1 MKLKNKIILP
11 LTSLTTTSILFVAL
25 STVSQ
30 ASADEREINQPTND
44 QGLNSFQKVN
54 IKTQNQNSKPE
65 KLSNPSN
72 SEQQSPDSDS
82 KNVNLSSN
90 SNTQNPSNN
99 SKNEDNPSKSE
110 QQSPN
115 TDSKNVKQSSNLNI
129 QDSMDEDN
137 SSNLEQRATNK
148 DAEMTNEL
156 SNTDVSQNNN
166 ASKNEN
172 QSSNLKEQDSNVE
185 SQKLNN
191 ASEEEQSNSNEAN
204 DKQIDVSE
212 DAQQDAKED
221 SDKQTDASKDAQS
234 DSNEAGDKQNEASKD
249 AQSDSNEADDKQ
261 NDASKDAQSDS
272 NEADDK
278 QSDASEDAQS
288 DSNEADDKQ
297 SDASKDAQSDSNEAD
312 DKQNEASKDAQ
323 SDSNE
328 ADDKQNEAS
337 KDAQSDS
344 NEADDKQND
353 ASKDE
358 QQDAKNT
365 SENKNEVA
373 KEDNYTPT
381 IPKGNQGVVK
391 KNKYPIILAHGFSGY
406 PDESKPA
413 VLPSY
418 WGGNKVDLD
427 KELNKQGYDVREGGM
442 SPFGS
447 NYDRALELYYYI
459 KGGTVDYGAYHSK
472 KYGHA
477 RYGKTYKGIYPEWAP
492 GKKVHLVGHS
502 FGGQTIQVLEDMLRN
517 GVPEEIE
524 YQKKHGGDIP
534 EIFAGGNNNMV
545 SSVTTIATPHN
556 GTFISDKLGNKPIAR
571 KLFYNI
577 LKYTSNKYTK
587 ADYGHEPWGIK
598 QRDDESYI
606 QYLKRVK
613 DNKVWKTEDTSFT
626 DGSIEGSKKIN
637 DRLTLSKDVAYTSI
651 TAEDTHK
658 TFNNRQRGNFKMFA
672 PFKLLANLV
681 GRQNPESWREGDGPV
696 PLKSGLYPFNKPHKD
711 TTFDSKPE
719 LGLWGVMPTLKNWDH
734 MDLVGWDL
742 TDTRIKPKMVL
753 GLYEQLA
760 NYLAEVEKVQES
772 SK

>member
-129 QDSMDEDN
+129 QDSKDEDN
-137 SSNLEQRATNK
+137 ASNLEQRDTNN
-148 DAEMTNEL
+148 DAKVTNQLANSDEPE
-156 SNTDVSQNNN
+156 DN
-166 ASKNEN
+166 AKSENKN
-172 QSSNLKEQDSNVE
+172 QSSDFVEQDSNVE
-185 SQKLNN
+185 SQKQNN
-191 ASEEEQSNSNEAN
+191 VSEDEQSNSN
-204 DKQIDVSE
+204 
-212 DAQQDAKED
+212 
-221 SDKQTDASKDAQS
+221 DASQKQDSAAEDEQS
-234 DSNEAGDKQNEASKD
+234 DSNDTSQRQNSD
-249 AQSDSNEADDKQ
+249 AE
-261 NDASKDAQSDS
+261 
-272 NEADDK
+272 DK
-278 QSDASEDAQS
+278 QSI
-288 DSNEADDKQ
+288 SN
-297 SDASKDAQSDSNEAD
+297 
-312 DKQNEASKDAQ
+312 
-323 SDSNE
+323 
-328 ADDKQNEAS
+328 
-337 KDAQSDS
+337 
-344 NEADDKQND
+344 
-353 ASKDE
+353 
-358 QQDAKNT
+358 NT

>member
-30 ASADEREINQPTND
+30 ASADEREVNQSTNE
-44 QGLNSFQKVN
+44 QGLDSFQKVN
-54 IKTQNQNSKPE
+54 IKTQNQNNKPE
-65 KLSNPSN
+65 NLSNPSN

-90 SNTQNPSNN
+90 SNTQNPSND
-99 SKNEDNPSKSE
+99 SKNEDNPSNSE

-129 QDSMDEDN
+129 QDSADEDN
-137 SSNLEQRATNK
+137 ASNLEQRATNK

-212 DAQQDAKED
+212 DAQQDANNTSE
-221 SDKQTDASKDAQS
+221 KQT
-234 DSNEAGDKQNEASKD
+234 
-249 AQSDSNEADDKQ
+249 
-261 NDASKDAQSDS
+261 
-272 NEADDK
+272 
-278 QSDASEDAQS
+278 
-288 DSNEADDKQ
+288 
-297 SDASKDAQSDSNEAD
+297 
-312 DKQNEASKDAQ
+312 
-323 SDSNE
+323 
-328 ADDKQNEAS
+328 
-337 KDAQSDS
+337 
-344 NEADDKQND
+344 D

-358 QQDAKNT
+358 QQDANNT

-413 VLPSY
+413 VLPPY

-534 EIFAGGNNNMV
+534 EIFAGGNDNMV

-571 KLFYNI
+571 KLFYKI

-587 ADYGHEPWGIK
+587 ADYGLEPWGIK
-598 QRDDESYI
+598 QRDDESFI

>member
-30 ASADEREINQPTND
+30 ASADEREVNQPTND
-44 QGLNSFQKVN
+44 QGLDSFQKVN

-65 KLSNPSN
+65 NLSNPSN

-90 SNTQNPSNN
+90 SNTQNPSND
-99 SKNEDNPSKSE
+99 SKNEDNPSNSE

-129 QDSMDEDN
+129 QDSADEDN
-137 SSNLEQRATNK
+137 ASNLEQRATNK

-212 DAQQDAKED
+212 DAQQDANNTSE
-221 SDKQTDASKDAQS
+221 KQTDASKDAQS
-234 DSNEAGDKQNEASKD
+234 DSNEADDKQNDASKDAQSDSNEADDKQNDASKD

-278 QSDASEDAQS
+278 QSDAS
-288 DSNEADDKQ
+288 
-297 SDASKDAQSDSNEAD
+297 
-312 DKQNEASKDAQ
+312 
-323 SDSNE
+323 
-328 ADDKQNEAS
+328 

-358 QQDAKNT
+358 QQDANNT

-413 VLPSY
+413 VLPPY

-534 EIFAGGNNNMV
+534 EIFAGGNDNMV

-571 KLFYNI
+571 KLFYKI

-587 ADYGHEPWGIK
+587 ADYGLEPWGIK
-598 QRDDESYI
+598 QRDDESFI

>member
-30 ASADEREINQPTND
+30 ASADEREVNQSTNE

-65 KLSNPSN
+65 NLSNPSN

-90 SNTQNPSNN
+90 SNTQNPSND
-99 SKNEDNPSKSE
+99 SKNKDNPSNSE

-129 QDSMDEDN
+129 QDSKDEDN
-137 SSNLEQRATNK
+137 ASNLEQRDTNN
-148 DAEMTNEL
+148 DAKVTNQLANSDEPE
-156 SNTDVSQNNN
+156 DN
-166 ASKNEN
+166 AKSENKN
-172 QSSNLKEQDSNVE
+172 QSSDFVEQDSNVE
-185 SQKLNN
+185 SQKQNN
-191 ASEEEQSNSNEAN
+191 VSEDEQSNSNDASQ
-204 DKQIDVSE
+204 KQ
-212 DAQQDAKED
+212 D
-221 SDKQTDASKDAQS
+221 SDAEDEQS
-234 DSNEAGDKQNEASKD
+234 DSNDTSQRQNSD
-249 AQSDSNEADDKQ
+249 AE
-261 NDASKDAQSDS
+261 
-272 NEADDK
+272 DK
-278 QSDASEDAQS
+278 QSI
-288 DSNEADDKQ
+288 SN
-297 SDASKDAQSDSNEAD
+297 
-312 DKQNEASKDAQ
+312 
-323 SDSNE
+323 
-328 ADDKQNEAS
+328 
-337 KDAQSDS
+337 
-344 NEADDKQND
+344 
-353 ASKDE
+353 
-358 QQDAKNT
+358 NT

>member
-30 ASADEREINQPTND
+30 ASADEREVNQSTNE

-65 KLSNPSN
+65 NLSNPSN

-90 SNTQNPSNN
+90 SNTQNPSND
-99 SKNEDNPSKSE
+99 SKNKDNPSNSE

-129 QDSMDEDN
+129 QDSKDEDN
-137 SSNLEQRATNK
+137 ASNLEQRDTNN
-148 DAEMTNEL
+148 DAKVTNQLANSDEPE
-156 SNTDVSQNNN
+156 DN
-166 ASKNEN
+166 AKSENKN
-172 QSSNLKEQDSNVE
+172 QSSDFVEQDSNVE
-185 SQKLNN
+185 SQKQNN
-191 ASEEEQSNSNEAN
+191 VSEDEQSNSN
-204 DKQIDVSE
+204 
-212 DAQQDAKED
+212 
-221 SDKQTDASKDAQS
+221 DASQKQDSAAEDEQS
-234 DSNEAGDKQNEASKD
+234 DSNDTSQRQNSD
-249 AQSDSNEADDKQ
+249 AE
-261 NDASKDAQSDS
+261 
-272 NEADDK
+272 DK
-278 QSDASEDAQS
+278 QSI
-288 DSNEADDKQ
+288 SN
-297 SDASKDAQSDSNEAD
+297 
-312 DKQNEASKDAQ
+312 
-323 SDSNE
+323 
-328 ADDKQNEAS
+328 
-337 KDAQSDS
+337 
-344 NEADDKQND
+344 
-353 ASKDE
+353 
-358 QQDAKNT
+358 NT

-413 VLPSY
+413 VLPPY

-459 KGGTVDYGAYHSK
+459 KGGTVDYRAYHSK

-534 EIFAGGNNNMV
+534 EIFAGGNDNMV

-571 KLFYNI
+571 KLFYKI

-587 ADYGHEPWGIK
+587 ADYGLEPWGIK
-598 QRDDESYI
+598 QRDDESFI

>member
-30 ASADEREINQPTND
+30 ASADEREVNQSTNE

-65 KLSNPSN
+65 NLSNPSN

-90 SNTQNPSNN
+90 SNTQNPSND
-99 SKNEDNPSKSE
+99 SKNKDNPSNSE
-110 QQSPN
+110 QQPPN

-129 QDSMDEDN
+129 QDSKDEDN
-137 SSNLEQRATNK
+137 ASNLEQRDTNN
-148 DAEMTNEL
+148 DAKVTNQLANSDEPE
-156 SNTDVSQNNN
+156 DN
-166 ASKNEN
+166 AKSENKN
-172 QSSNLKEQDSNVE
+172 QSSDFVEQDSNVE
-185 SQKLNN
+185 SQKQNN
-191 ASEEEQSNSNEAN
+191 VSEDEQSNSN
-204 DKQIDVSE
+204 
-212 DAQQDAKED
+212 
-221 SDKQTDASKDAQS
+221 DASQKQDSAAEDEQS
-234 DSNEAGDKQNEASKD
+234 DSNDTSQRQNSD
-249 AQSDSNEADDKQ
+249 AE
-261 NDASKDAQSDS
+261 
-272 NEADDK
+272 DK
-278 QSDASEDAQS
+278 QSI
-288 DSNEADDKQ
+288 SN
-297 SDASKDAQSDSNEAD
+297 
-312 DKQNEASKDAQ
+312 
-323 SDSNE
+323 
-328 ADDKQNEAS
+328 
-337 KDAQSDS
+337 
-344 NEADDKQND
+344 
-353 ASKDE
+353 
-358 QQDAKNT
+358 NT

>member
-129 QDSMDEDN
+129 QDSKDEDN
-137 SSNLEQRATNK
+137 ASNLEQRDTNN
-148 DAEMTNEL
+148 DAKVTNQLANSDEPE
-156 SNTDVSQNNN
+156 DN
-166 ASKNEN
+166 AKSENKN
-172 QSSNLKEQDSNVE
+172 QSSDFVEQDSNVE
-185 SQKLNN
+185 SQKQNN
-191 ASEEEQSNSNEAN
+191 VSEDEQSNSN
-204 DKQIDVSE
+204 
-212 DAQQDAKED
+212 
-221 SDKQTDASKDAQS
+221 DASQKQDSAAEDEQS
-234 DSNEAGDKQNEASKD
+234 DSNDTSQRQNSD
-249 AQSDSNEADDKQ
+249 AE
-261 NDASKDAQSDS
+261 
-272 NEADDK
+272 DK
-278 QSDASEDAQS
+278 QSI
-288 DSNEADDKQ
+288 SN
-297 SDASKDAQSDSNEAD
+297 
-312 DKQNEASKDAQ
+312 
-323 SDSNE
+323 
-328 ADDKQNEAS
+328 
-337 KDAQSDS
+337 
-344 NEADDKQND
+344 
-353 ASKDE
+353 
-358 QQDAKNT
+358 NT

-406 PDESKPA
+406 PDESKPE

>member
-65 KLSNPSN
+65 NLSNPSN

-129 QDSMDEDN
+129 QDSKDEDN
-137 SSNLEQRATNK
+137 ASNLEQRDTNN
-148 DAEMTNEL
+148 DAKVTNQLANSDEPE
-156 SNTDVSQNNN
+156 DN
-166 ASKNEN
+166 AKSENKN
-172 QSSNLKEQDSNVE
+172 QSSDFVEQDSNVE
-185 SQKLNN
+185 SQKQNN
-191 ASEEEQSNSNEAN
+191 VSEDEQSNSN
-204 DKQIDVSE
+204 
-212 DAQQDAKED
+212 
-221 SDKQTDASKDAQS
+221 DASQKQDSAAEDEQS
-234 DSNEAGDKQNEASKD
+234 DSNDTSQRQNSD
-249 AQSDSNEADDKQ
+249 AE
-261 NDASKDAQSDS
+261 
-272 NEADDK
+272 DK
-278 QSDASEDAQS
+278 QSI
-288 DSNEADDKQ
+288 SN
-297 SDASKDAQSDSNEAD
+297 
-312 DKQNEASKDAQ
+312 
-323 SDSNE
+323 
-328 ADDKQNEAS
+328 
-337 KDAQSDS
+337 
-344 NEADDKQND
+344 
-353 ASKDE
+353 
-358 QQDAKNT
+358 NT

>member
-30 ASADEREINQPTND
+30 ASADEREVNQSTNE
-44 QGLNSFQKVN
+44 QGLDSFQKVN
-54 IKTQNQNSKPE
+54 IKTQNQNNKPE
-65 KLSNPSN
+65 NLSNPSN
-72 SEQQSPDSDS
+72 
-82 KNVNLSSN
+82 
-90 SNTQNPSNN
+90 
-99 SKNEDNPSKSE
+99 SE

-129 QDSMDEDN
+129 QDSADEDN
-137 SSNLEQRATNK
+137 ASNLEQRATNK

-212 DAQQDAKED
+212 DAQQDANNTSE
-221 SDKQTDASKDAQS
+221 KQTDASKDAQS
-234 DSNEAGDKQNEASKD
+234 DSNEADDKQNDASKD

-278 QSDASEDAQS
+278 QSDAS
-288 DSNEADDKQ
+288 
-297 SDASKDAQSDSNEAD
+297 
-312 DKQNEASKDAQ
+312 
-323 SDSNE
+323 
-328 ADDKQNEAS
+328 

-358 QQDAKNT
+358 QQDANNT

-413 VLPSY
+413 VLPPY

-534 EIFAGGNNNMV
+534 EIFAGGNDNMV

-571 KLFYNI
+571 KLFYKI

-587 ADYGHEPWGIK
+587 ADYGLEPWGIK
-598 QRDDESYI
+598 QRDDESFI

>member
-30 ASADEREINQPTND
+30 ASADEREVNQSINE

-65 KLSNPSN
+65 NLSNPSN

-90 SNTQNPSNN
+90 SNTQNPSND
-99 SKNEDNPSKSE
+99 SKNKDNPSNSE

-129 QDSMDEDN
+129 QDSKDEDN
-137 SSNLEQRATNK
+137 ASNLEQRDTNN
-148 DAEMTNEL
+148 DAKVTNQLANSDEPE
-156 SNTDVSQNNN
+156 DN
-166 ASKNEN
+166 AKSENKN
-172 QSSNLKEQDSNVE
+172 QSSDFVEQDSNVE
-185 SQKLNN
+185 SQKQNN
-191 ASEEEQSNSNEAN
+191 VSEDEQSNSNDASQ
-204 DKQIDVSE
+204 KQ
-212 DAQQDAKED
+212 D
-221 SDKQTDASKDAQS
+221 SDAEDEQS
-234 DSNEAGDKQNEASKD
+234 DSNDTSQRQNSD
-249 AQSDSNEADDKQ
+249 AE
-261 NDASKDAQSDS
+261 
-272 NEADDK
+272 DK
-278 QSDASEDAQS
+278 QSI
-288 DSNEADDKQ
+288 SN
-297 SDASKDAQSDSNEAD
+297 
-312 DKQNEASKDAQ
+312 
-323 SDSNE
+323 
-328 ADDKQNEAS
+328 
-337 KDAQSDS
+337 
-344 NEADDKQND
+344 
-353 ASKDE
+353 
-358 QQDAKNT
+358 NT

-587 ADYGHEPWGIK
+587 ADYCHEPWGIK

>member
-30 ASADEREINQPTND
+30 ASADEREVNQPTND
-44 QGLNSFQKVN
+44 QGLDSFQKVN

-65 KLSNPSN
+65 NLSNPSN

-90 SNTQNPSNN
+90 SNTQNPSND
-99 SKNEDNPSKSE
+99 SKNEDNPSNSE

-129 QDSMDEDN
+129 QDSTDEDN
-137 SSNLEQRATNK
+137 ASNLEQRATNK

-204 DKQIDVSE
+204 DKQTDASN
-212 DAQQDAKED
+212 DAQQDANNTSE
-221 SDKQTDASKDAQS
+221 KQTDASKDAQS
-234 DSNEAGDKQNEASKD
+234 DSNEV
-249 AQSDSNEADDKQ
+249 DDKQ

-272 NEADDK
+272 NETDDK
-278 QSDASEDAQS
+278 QTD
-288 DSNEADDKQ
+288 
-297 SDASKDAQSDSNEAD
+297 
-312 DKQNEASKDAQ
+312 
-323 SDSNE
+323 
-328 ADDKQNEAS
+328 AS

-413 VLPSY
+413 VLPPY

-534 EIFAGGNNNMV
+534 EIFAGGNDNMV

-571 KLFYNI
+571 KLFYKI

-587 ADYGHEPWGIK
+587 ADYGLEPWGIK
-598 QRDDESYI
+598 QRDDESFI

>member
-30 ASADEREINQPTND
+30 ASADEREVNQPTND
-44 QGLNSFQKVN
+44 QGLDSFQKVN

-65 KLSNPSN
+65 NLSNPSN

-90 SNTQNPSNN
+90 SNTQNPSND
-99 SKNEDNPSKSE
+99 SKNEDNPSNSE

-129 QDSMDEDN
+129 QDSADEDN
-137 SSNLEQRATNK
+137 ASNLEQRATNK

-212 DAQQDAKED
+212 DAQQDANNTSE
-221 SDKQTDASKDAQS
+221 KQTD
-234 DSNEAGDKQNEASKD
+234 ASKD

-278 QSDASEDAQS
+278 QSDAS
-288 DSNEADDKQ
+288 
-297 SDASKDAQSDSNEAD
+297 KDAQSDSNEAD
-312 DKQNEASKDAQ
+312 DKQND
-323 SDSNE
+323 
-328 ADDKQNEAS
+328 AS

-413 VLPSY
+413 VLPPY

-534 EIFAGGNNNMV
+534 EIFAGGNDNMV

-571 KLFYNI
+571 KLFYKI

-587 ADYGHEPWGIK
+587 ADYGLEPWGIK
-598 QRDDESYI
+598 QRDDESFI

>member
-30 ASADEREINQPTND
+30 ASADEREVNQPTND
-44 QGLNSFQKVN
+44 QGLDSFQKVN

-65 KLSNPSN
+65 NLSNPSN

-90 SNTQNPSNN
+90 SNTQNPSND
-99 SKNEDNPSKSE
+99 SKNEDNPSNSE

-129 QDSMDEDN
+129 QDSADEDN
-137 SSNLEQRATNK
+137 ASNLEQRATNK

-212 DAQQDAKED
+212 DAQQDANNTSE
-221 SDKQTDASKDAQS
+221 KQTDASKDAQS
-234 DSNEAGDKQNEASKD
+234 DSNEADDKQNDASKD

-278 QSDASEDAQS
+278 QSDAS
-288 DSNEADDKQ
+288 
-297 SDASKDAQSDSNEAD
+297 KDAQSDSNEAD
-312 DKQNEASKDAQ
+312 DKQND
-323 SDSNE
+323 
-328 ADDKQNEAS
+328 AS

-413 VLPSY
+413 VLPPY

-534 EIFAGGNNNMV
+534 EIFAGGNDNMV

-571 KLFYNI
+571 KLFYKI

-587 ADYGHEPWGIK
+587 ADYGLEPWGIK
-598 QRDDESYI
+598 QRDDESFI

>member
-11 LTSLTTTSILFVAL
+11 LTSLTTTSILFVSL

-30 ASADEREINQPTND
+30 ASADEREVNQSTNE

-65 KLSNPSN
+65 NLSNPSN

-90 SNTQNPSNN
+90 SNTQNPSND
-99 SKNEDNPSKSE
+99 SKNKDNPSNSE

-129 QDSMDEDN
+129 QDSKDEDN
-137 SSNLEQRATNK
+137 ASNLEQRDTNN
-148 DAEMTNEL
+148 DAKVTNQLANSDEPE
-156 SNTDVSQNNN
+156 DN
-166 ASKNEN
+166 AKSENKN
-172 QSSNLKEQDSNVE
+172 QSSDFVEQDSNVE
-185 SQKLNN
+185 SQKQNN
-191 ASEEEQSNSNEAN
+191 VSEDEQSNSNDTSQRQN
-204 DKQIDVSE
+204 S
-212 DAQQDAKED
+212 DAE
-221 SDKQTDASKDAQS
+221 
-234 DSNEAGDKQNEASKD
+234 
-249 AQSDSNEADDKQ
+249 
-261 NDASKDAQSDS
+261 
-272 NEADDK
+272 DK
-278 QSDASEDAQS
+278 QSI
-288 DSNEADDKQ
+288 SN
-297 SDASKDAQSDSNEAD
+297 
-312 DKQNEASKDAQ
+312 
-323 SDSNE
+323 
-328 ADDKQNEAS
+328 
-337 KDAQSDS
+337 
-344 NEADDKQND
+344 
-353 ASKDE
+353 
-358 QQDAKNT
+358 NT

>member
-30 ASADEREINQPTND
+30 ASADEREVNQSTNE
-44 QGLNSFQKVN
+44 QGLDSFQKVN
-54 IKTQNQNSKPE
+54 IKTQNQNNKPE
-65 KLSNPSN
+65 NLSNPSNSEQQSPDSNSKNVNLSSNSNTQNPSNDSKNEDNPSN

-82 KNVNLSSN
+82 KNV
-90 SNTQNPSNN
+90 
-99 SKNEDNPSKSE
+99 
-110 QQSPN
+110 
-115 TDSKNVKQSSNLNI
+115 KQSSNLNI
-129 QDSMDEDN
+129 QDSKDEDN
-137 SSNLEQRATNK
+137 AANLEQRDTNN
-148 DAEMTNEL
+148 DAKVANQLTN
-156 SNTDVSQNNN
+156 SDVPEDNAKSENNN
-166 ASKNEN
+166 QPSDFV
-172 QSSNLKEQDSNVE
+172 EQDSNVE

-204 DKQIDVSE
+204 DKQINVSE
-212 DAQQDAKED
+212 DEQQD
-221 SDKQTDASKDAQS
+221 SKDTPQRQNSAAEDEQS
-234 DSNEAGDKQNEASKD
+234 DSNDASQKQNNTAEDKQSISNDASQKQNNTAED
-249 AQSDSNEADDKQ
+249 KQSDSNDASQKQNSAAEDKQ
-261 NDASKDAQSDS
+261 SNSNDTSQKQNSAAEDKQHDSIDASQKQNSAAEDEQSDS
-272 NEADDK
+272 NDTSQKQNSAAEDK
-278 QSDASEDAQS
+278 QSI
-288 DSNEADDKQ
+288 SN
-297 SDASKDAQSDSNEAD
+297 
-312 DKQNEASKDAQ
+312 
-323 SDSNE
+323 
-328 ADDKQNEAS
+328 
-337 KDAQSDS
+337 
-344 NEADDKQND
+344 
-353 ASKDE
+353 
-358 QQDAKNT
+358 NT
-365 SENKNEVA
+365 SKNKNEVA

-413 VLPSY
+413 VLPPY

-587 ADYGHEPWGIK
+587 ADYGLEPWGIK

-760 NYLAEVEKVQES
+760 NYLSEVEKVQES
-772 SK
+772 AK

>member
-30 ASADEREINQPTND
+30 ASADEREVNQSTNE
-44 QGLNSFQKVN
+44 QGLDSFQKVN
-54 IKTQNQNSKPE
+54 IKTQNQNNKPE
-65 KLSNPSN
+65 NLSNPSNSEQQSPDSNSKNVNLSSNSNTQNPSNDSKNEDNPSN

-82 KNVNLSSN
+82 KNV
-90 SNTQNPSNN
+90 
-99 SKNEDNPSKSE
+99 
-110 QQSPN
+110 
-115 TDSKNVKQSSNLNI
+115 KQSSNLNI
-129 QDSMDEDN
+129 QDSKDEDN
-137 SSNLEQRATNK
+137 AANLEQRDTNN
-148 DAEMTNEL
+148 DAKVANQLTN
-156 SNTDVSQNNN
+156 SDVPEDNAKSENNN
-166 ASKNEN
+166 QPSDFV
-172 QSSNLKEQDSNVE
+172 EQDSNVE
-185 SQKLNN
+185 SQKQNN
-191 ASEEEQSNSNEAN
+191 
-204 DKQIDVSE
+204 VSE
-212 DAQQDAKED
+212 DEQQD
-221 SDKQTDASKDAQS
+221 SKDTPQRQNSAAEDKQS
-234 DSNEAGDKQNEASKD
+234 DSNDTSQKQNSAAEDEQSESNDASQKQD
-249 AQSDSNEADDKQ
+249 SAAEDEQSDSNDTSQKQ
-261 NDASKDAQSDS
+261 NSAA
-272 NEADDK
+272 EDK
-278 QSDASEDAQS
+278 QSI
-288 DSNEADDKQ
+288 SN
-297 SDASKDAQSDSNEAD
+297 
-312 DKQNEASKDAQ
+312 
-323 SDSNE
+323 
-328 ADDKQNEAS
+328 
-337 KDAQSDS
+337 
-344 NEADDKQND
+344 
-353 ASKDE
+353 
-358 QQDAKNT
+358 NT

-413 VLPSY
+413 VLPPY

-587 ADYGHEPWGIK
+587 ADYGLEPWGIK
-598 QRDDESYI
+598 QRDDESFI

-672 PFKLLANLV
+672 PFKILANLV

-760 NYLAEVEKVQES
+760 NYLSEVEKVQES
-772 SK
+772 AK

>member
-30 ASADEREINQPTND
+30 ASADEREVNQSTNE

-65 KLSNPSN
+65 NLRNPSN

-90 SNTQNPSNN
+90 SNTQNPSND
-99 SKNEDNPSKSE
+99 SKNKDNPSNSE

-129 QDSMDEDN
+129 QDSKDEDN
-137 SSNLEQRATNK
+137 ASNLEQRDTNN
-148 DAEMTNEL
+148 DAKVTNQLANSDEPE
-156 SNTDVSQNNN
+156 DN
-166 ASKNEN
+166 AKSENKN
-172 QSSNLKEQDSNVE
+172 QSSDFVEQDSNVE
-185 SQKLNN
+185 SQKQNN
-191 ASEEEQSNSNEAN
+191 VSEDEQSNSN
-204 DKQIDVSE
+204 
-212 DAQQDAKED
+212 
-221 SDKQTDASKDAQS
+221 DASQKQDSAAEDEQS
-234 DSNEAGDKQNEASKD
+234 DSNDTSQRQNSD
-249 AQSDSNEADDKQ
+249 AE
-261 NDASKDAQSDS
+261 
-272 NEADDK
+272 DK
-278 QSDASEDAQS
+278 QSI
-288 DSNEADDKQ
+288 SN
-297 SDASKDAQSDSNEAD
+297 
-312 DKQNEASKDAQ
+312 
-323 SDSNE
+323 
-328 ADDKQNEAS
+328 
-337 KDAQSDS
+337 
-344 NEADDKQND
+344 
-353 ASKDE
+353 
-358 QQDAKNT
+358 NT

-413 VLPSY
+413 VLPPY

-534 EIFAGGNNNMV
+534 EIFAGGNDNMV

-571 KLFYNI
+571 KLFYKI

-587 ADYGHEPWGIK
+587 ADYGLEPWGIK
-598 QRDDESYI
+598 QRDDESFI

-719 LGLWGVMPTLKNWDH
+719 LGLWGGYAYTK
-734 MDLVGWDL
+734 
-742 TDTRIKPKMVL
+742 KL
-753 GLYEQLA
+753 GPYG
-760 NYLAEVEKVQES
+760 S
-772 SK
+772 SRLGFN

>member
-30 ASADEREINQPTND
+30 ASADEREVNQSTNE

-65 KLSNPSN
+65 NLSNPSN

-90 SNTQNPSNN
+90 SNTQNPSND
-99 SKNEDNPSKSE
+99 SKNKDNPSNSE

-129 QDSMDEDN
+129 QDSKDEDN
-137 SSNLEQRATNK
+137 ASNLEQRDTNN
-148 DAEMTNEL
+148 DAKVTNQLANSDEPE
-156 SNTDVSQNNN
+156 DN
-166 ASKNEN
+166 AKSENKN
-172 QSSNLKEQDSNVE
+172 QSSDFVEQDSNVE
-185 SQKLNN
+185 SQKQNN
-191 ASEEEQSNSNEAN
+191 VSEDEQSNSN
-204 DKQIDVSE
+204 
-212 DAQQDAKED
+212 
-221 SDKQTDASKDAQS
+221 DASQKQDSAAEDEQS
-234 DSNEAGDKQNEASKD
+234 DSNDTSQRQNSAAE
-249 AQSDSNEADDKQ
+249 
-261 NDASKDAQSDS
+261 
-272 NEADDK
+272 DK
-278 QSDASEDAQS
+278 QSI
-288 DSNEADDKQ
+288 SN
-297 SDASKDAQSDSNEAD
+297 
-312 DKQNEASKDAQ
+312 
-323 SDSNE
+323 
-328 ADDKQNEAS
+328 
-337 KDAQSDS
+337 
-344 NEADDKQND
+344 
-353 ASKDE
+353 
-358 QQDAKNT
+358 NT

-760 NYLAEVEKVQES
+760 NYLSEVEKVQES
-772 SK
+772 AK

>member
-30 ASADEREINQPTND
+30 ASADEREVNQSTNE

-65 KLSNPSN
+65 NLSNP
-72 SEQQSPDSDS
+72 
-82 KNVNLSSN
+82 SN
-90 SNTQNPSNN
+90 SNTQNPSND
-99 SKNEDNPSKSE
+99 SKNKDNPSNSE

-129 QDSMDEDN
+129 QDSKDEDN
-137 SSNLEQRATNK
+137 ASNLEQRDTNN
-148 DAEMTNEL
+148 DAKVTNQLANSDEPE
-156 SNTDVSQNNN
+156 DN
-166 ASKNEN
+166 AKSENKN
-172 QSSNLKEQDSNVE
+172 QSSDFVEQDSNVE
-185 SQKLNN
+185 SQKQNN
-191 ASEEEQSNSNEAN
+191 VSEDEQSNSN
-204 DKQIDVSE
+204 
-212 DAQQDAKED
+212 
-221 SDKQTDASKDAQS
+221 DASQKQDSAAEDEQS
-234 DSNEAGDKQNEASKD
+234 DSNDTSQRQNSD
-249 AQSDSNEADDKQ
+249 AE
-261 NDASKDAQSDS
+261 
-272 NEADDK
+272 DK
-278 QSDASEDAQS
+278 QSI
-288 DSNEADDKQ
+288 SN
-297 SDASKDAQSDSNEAD
+297 
-312 DKQNEASKDAQ
+312 
-323 SDSNE
+323 
-328 ADDKQNEAS
+328 
-337 KDAQSDS
+337 
-344 NEADDKQND
+344 
-353 ASKDE
+353 
-358 QQDAKNT
+358 NT

-672 PFKLLANLV
+672 PFKILANLV

-696 PLKSGLYPFNKPHKD
+696 PLKSALYPFNKPHKD
-711 TTFDSKPE
+711 MTFDSKPE

-760 NYLAEVEKVQES
+760 NYLSEVEKVQES
-772 SK
+772 AK

>member
-25 STVSQ
+25 SNVSQ
-30 ASADEREINQPTND
+30 ASADEREVNQSTNE

-65 KLSNPSN
+65 NLRNPSN

-90 SNTQNPSNN
+90 SNTQNPSND
-99 SKNEDNPSKSE
+99 SKNKDNPSNSE

-129 QDSMDEDN
+129 QDSKDEDN
-137 SSNLEQRATNK
+137 ASNLEQRDTNN
-148 DAEMTNEL
+148 DAKVTNQLANSDEPE
-156 SNTDVSQNNN
+156 DN
-166 ASKNEN
+166 AKSENKN
-172 QSSNLKEQDSNVE
+172 QSSDFVEQDSNVE
-185 SQKLNN
+185 SQKQNN
-191 ASEEEQSNSNEAN
+191 VSEDEQSNSNDASQ
-204 DKQIDVSE
+204 KQ
-212 DAQQDAKED
+212 D
-221 SDKQTDASKDAQS
+221 SDAEDEQS
-234 DSNEAGDKQNEASKD
+234 DSNDTSQRQNSD
-249 AQSDSNEADDKQ
+249 AE
-261 NDASKDAQSDS
+261 
-272 NEADDK
+272 DK
-278 QSDASEDAQS
+278 QSI
-288 DSNEADDKQ
+288 SN
-297 SDASKDAQSDSNEAD
+297 
-312 DKQNEASKDAQ
+312 
-323 SDSNE
+323 
-328 ADDKQNEAS
+328 
-337 KDAQSDS
+337 
-344 NEADDKQND
+344 
-353 ASKDE
+353 
-358 QQDAKNT
+358 NT

-413 VLPSY
+413 VLPPY

-534 EIFAGGNNNMV
+534 EIFAGGNDNMV

-571 KLFYNI
+571 KLFYKI

-587 ADYGHEPWGIK
+587 ADYGLEPWGIK
-598 QRDDESYI
+598 QRDDESFI

-719 LGLWGVMPTLKNWDH
+719 LGLWGGYAYTK
-734 MDLVGWDL
+734 
-742 TDTRIKPKMVL
+742 KL
-753 GLYEQLA
+753 GPYG
-760 NYLAEVEKVQES
+760 S
-772 SK
+772 SRLGFN

>member
-30 ASADEREINQPTND
+30 ASADEREVNQSTNE
-44 QGLNSFQKVN
+44 QGLDSFQKVN
-54 IKTQNQNSKPE
+54 IKTQNQNNKPE
-65 KLSNPSN
+65 NLSNPSNSEQQSPDSNSKNVNLSSNSNTQNPSNDSKNEDNPSN

-82 KNVNLSSN
+82 KNV
-90 SNTQNPSNN
+90 
-99 SKNEDNPSKSE
+99 
-110 QQSPN
+110 
-115 TDSKNVKQSSNLNI
+115 KQSSNLNI
-129 QDSMDEDN
+129 QDSKDEDN
-137 SSNLEQRATNK
+137 AANLEQRDTNN
-148 DAEMTNEL
+148 DAKVANQLTN
-156 SNTDVSQNNN
+156 SDVPEDNAKSENNN
-166 ASKNEN
+166 QPSDFV
-172 QSSNLKEQDSNVE
+172 EQDSNVE
-185 SQKLNN
+185 SQKQNN
-191 ASEEEQSNSNEAN
+191 
-204 DKQIDVSE
+204 VSE
-212 DAQQDAKED
+212 DEQQD
-221 SDKQTDASKDAQS
+221 SKDTPQRQNSAAEDEQS
-234 DSNEAGDKQNEASKD
+234 DSNDASQKQNNAAED
-249 AQSDSNEADDKQ
+249 EQSDSNDASQKQ
-261 NDASKDAQSDS
+261 NSAAEDEQSDS
-272 NEADDK
+272 NDASQKQNNTAEDKQSISNDASQKQNNTAEDKQSESNDASQKQNSAAEDK
-278 QSDASEDAQS
+278 QSDSNDTSQKQNSAAEDEQS
-288 DSNEADDKQ
+288 DSNDASQKQDSAAEDEQSESNDTSQKQNSAAEDKQ
-297 SDASKDAQSDSNEAD
+297 SISN
-312 DKQNEASKDAQ
+312 
-323 SDSNE
+323 
-328 ADDKQNEAS
+328 
-337 KDAQSDS
+337 
-344 NEADDKQND
+344 
-353 ASKDE
+353 
-358 QQDAKNT
+358 NT

-413 VLPSY
+413 VLPPY

-587 ADYGHEPWGIK
+587 ADYGLEPWGIK
-598 QRDDESYI
+598 QRDDESFI

-672 PFKLLANLV
+672 PFKILANLV

-760 NYLAEVEKVQES
+760 NYLSEVEKVQES
-772 SK
+772 AK

>member
-30 ASADEREINQPTND
+30 ASADEREVNQSTNE
-44 QGLNSFQKVN
+44 QGLDSFQKVN
-54 IKTQNQNSKPE
+54 IKTQNQNNKAE
-65 KLSNPSN
+65 NLSNPSN

-90 SNTQNPSNN
+90 SNTQNPSND
-99 SKNEDNPSKSE
+99 SKNEDNPSNSE

-129 QDSMDEDN
+129 QDSADEDN
-137 SSNLEQRATNK
+137 ASNLEQRATNK

-212 DAQQDAKED
+212 DAQQDANNTSE
-221 SDKQTDASKDAQS
+221 KQTD
-234 DSNEAGDKQNEASKD
+234 ASKD

-278 QSDASEDAQS
+278 QNDASKDAQSDSNKADDKQNDASKDAQS

-312 DKQNEASKDAQ
+312 DKQN
-323 SDSNE
+323 
-328 ADDKQNEAS
+328 
-337 KDAQSDS
+337 
-344 NEADDKQND
+344 D

-358 QQDAKNT
+358 QQDANNT

-413 VLPSY
+413 VLPPY

-534 EIFAGGNNNMV
+534 EIFAGGNDNMV

-571 KLFYNI
+571 KLFYKI

-587 ADYGHEPWGIK
+587 ADYGLEPWGIK
-598 QRDDESYI
+598 QRDDESFI

-672 PFKLLANLV
+672 PFNLLANLV

>member
-30 ASADEREINQPTND
+30 ASADEREVNQSTNE

-65 KLSNPSN
+65 NLSNPSN

-90 SNTQNPSNN
+90 SNTQNPSND
-99 SKNEDNPSKSE
+99 SKNKDNPSNSE

-129 QDSMDEDN
+129 QDSKDEDN
-137 SSNLEQRATNK
+137 ASNLEQRDTNN
-148 DAEMTNEL
+148 DAKVTNQLANSDEPE
-156 SNTDVSQNNN
+156 DN
-166 ASKNEN
+166 AKSENKN
-172 QSSNLKEQDSNVE
+172 QSSDFVEQDSNVE
-185 SQKLNN
+185 SQKQNN
-191 ASEEEQSNSNEAN
+191 VSEDEQSNSN
-204 DKQIDVSE
+204 
-212 DAQQDAKED
+212 
-221 SDKQTDASKDAQS
+221 DASQKQDSAAEDEQS
-234 DSNEAGDKQNEASKD
+234 DSNDTSQRQNSD
-249 AQSDSNEADDKQ
+249 AE
-261 NDASKDAQSDS
+261 
-272 NEADDK
+272 DK
-278 QSDASEDAQS
+278 QSI
-288 DSNEADDKQ
+288 SN
-297 SDASKDAQSDSNEAD
+297 
-312 DKQNEASKDAQ
+312 
-323 SDSNE
+323 
-328 ADDKQNEAS
+328 
-337 KDAQSDS
+337 
-344 NEADDKQND
+344 
-353 ASKDE
+353 
-358 QQDAKNT
+358 NT

-672 PFKLLANLV
+672 PFKILANLV

-696 PLKSGLYPFNKPHKD
+696 PLKSALYPFNKPHKD
-711 TTFDSKPE
+711 MTFDSKPE

-760 NYLAEVEKVQES
+760 NYLSEVEKVQES
-772 SK
+772 AK

>member
-129 QDSMDEDN
+129 QDSKDEDN
-137 SSNLEQRATNK
+137 ASNLEQRDTNN
-148 DAEMTNEL
+148 DAKVTNQLANSDEPE
-156 SNTDVSQNNN
+156 DN
-166 ASKNEN
+166 AKSENKN
-172 QSSNLKEQDSNVE
+172 QSSDFVEQDSNVE
-185 SQKLNN
+185 SQKQNN
-191 ASEEEQSNSNEAN
+191 VSEDEQSNSN
-204 DKQIDVSE
+204 
-212 DAQQDAKED
+212 
-221 SDKQTDASKDAQS
+221 DASQKQ
-234 DSNEAGDKQNEASKD
+234 DSAAE
-249 AQSDSNEADDKQ
+249 
-261 NDASKDAQSDS
+261 
-272 NEADDK
+272 DK
-278 QSDASEDAQS
+278 QSI
-288 DSNEADDKQ
+288 SN
-297 SDASKDAQSDSNEAD
+297 
-312 DKQNEASKDAQ
+312 
-323 SDSNE
+323 
-328 ADDKQNEAS
+328 
-337 KDAQSDS
+337 
-344 NEADDKQND
+344 
-353 ASKDE
+353 
-358 QQDAKNT
+358 NT

>member
-1 MKLKNKIILP
+1 MKNKIILP

-30 ASADEREINQPTND
+30 ASADEREVNQSTNE

-65 KLSNPSN
+65 NLSNPSN

-90 SNTQNPSNN
+90 SNTQNPSND
-99 SKNEDNPSKSE
+99 SKNKDNPSNSE

-129 QDSMDEDN
+129 QDSKDEDN
-137 SSNLEQRATNK
+137 ASNLEQRDTNN
-148 DAEMTNEL
+148 DAKVTNQLANSDEPE
-156 SNTDVSQNNN
+156 DN
-166 ASKNEN
+166 AKSENKN
-172 QSSNLKEQDSNVE
+172 QSSDFVEQDSNVE
-185 SQKLNN
+185 SQKQNN
-191 ASEEEQSNSNEAN
+191 VSEDEQSNSN
-204 DKQIDVSE
+204 
-212 DAQQDAKED
+212 
-221 SDKQTDASKDAQS
+221 DASQKQDSAAEDEQS
-234 DSNEAGDKQNEASKD
+234 DSNDTSQRQNSD
-249 AQSDSNEADDKQ
+249 AE
-261 NDASKDAQSDS
+261 
-272 NEADDK
+272 DK
-278 QSDASEDAQS
+278 QSI
-288 DSNEADDKQ
+288 SN
-297 SDASKDAQSDSNEAD
+297 
-312 DKQNEASKDAQ
+312 
-323 SDSNE
+323 
-328 ADDKQNEAS
+328 
-337 KDAQSDS
+337 
-344 NEADDKQND
+344 
-353 ASKDE
+353 
-358 QQDAKNT
+358 NT

-577 LKYTSNKYTK
+577 LKYTSNKNTK
-587 ADYGHEPWGIK
+587 ADYGLEPWGIK

-613 DNKVWKTEDTSFT
+613 DNKVWKTDDTSFT

-658 TFNNRQRGNFKMFA
+658 TFNNRQRGNLKMFA

>member
-30 ASADEREINQPTND
+30 ASADEREVNQSTNE
-44 QGLNSFQKVN
+44 QGLDSFQKVN
-54 IKTQNQNSKPE
+54 IKTQNQNNKPE
-65 KLSNPSN
+65 NLSNPSN

-90 SNTQNPSNN
+90 SNTQNPSND
-99 SKNEDNPSKSE
+99 SKNEDNPSNSE

-129 QDSMDEDN
+129 QDSADEDN
-137 SSNLEQRATNK
+137 ASNLEQRATNK

-212 DAQQDAKED
+212 DAQQDANNTSE
-221 SDKQTDASKDAQS
+221 KQTD
-234 DSNEAGDKQNEASKD
+234 ASKD

-278 QSDASEDAQS
+278 QNDASKDAQSDSNKEDDKQNDASKDAQS

-312 DKQNEASKDAQ
+312 DKQN
-323 SDSNE
+323 
-328 ADDKQNEAS
+328 
-337 KDAQSDS
+337 
-344 NEADDKQND
+344 D

-358 QQDAKNT
+358 QQDANNT

-413 VLPSY
+413 VLPPY

-534 EIFAGGNNNMV
+534 EIFAGGNDNMV

-571 KLFYNI
+571 KLFYKI

-587 ADYGHEPWGIK
+587 ADYGLEPWGIK
-598 QRDDESYI
+598 QRDDESFI

>member
-30 ASADEREINQPTND
+30 ASADEREVNQSTNE

-65 KLSNPSN
+65 NLSNPSN

-90 SNTQNPSNN
+90 SNTQNPSND
-99 SKNEDNPSKSE
+99 SKNKDNPSNSE

-129 QDSMDEDN
+129 QDSKDEDN
-137 SSNLEQRATNK
+137 ASNLEQRDTNN
-148 DAEMTNEL
+148 DAKVTNQLANSDEPE
-156 SNTDVSQNNN
+156 DN
-166 ASKNEN
+166 AKSENKN
-172 QSSNLKEQDSNVE
+172 QSSDFVEQDSNVE
-185 SQKLNN
+185 SQKQNN
-191 ASEEEQSNSNEAN
+191 VSEDEQSNSN
-204 DKQIDVSE
+204 
-212 DAQQDAKED
+212 
-221 SDKQTDASKDAQS
+221 DASQKQDSAAEDEQS
-234 DSNEAGDKQNEASKD
+234 DSNDTSQRQNSD
-249 AQSDSNEADDKQ
+249 AE
-261 NDASKDAQSDS
+261 
-272 NEADDK
+272 DK
-278 QSDASEDAQS
+278 QSI
-288 DSNEADDKQ
+288 SN
-297 SDASKDAQSDSNEAD
+297 
-312 DKQNEASKDAQ
+312 
-323 SDSNE
+323 
-328 ADDKQNEAS
+328 
-337 KDAQSDS
+337 
-344 NEADDKQND
+344 
-353 ASKDE
+353 
-358 QQDAKNT
+358 NT
-365 SENKNEVA
+365 SENKNKVA

>member
-30 ASADEREINQPTND
+30 ASADEREVNQSTNE

-65 KLSNPSN
+65 NLSNPSN

-90 SNTQNPSNN
+90 SNTQNPSND
-99 SKNEDNPSKSE
+99 SKNADNPSKSE

-137 SSNLEQRATNK
+137 ASNLEQRATNN

-212 DAQQDAKED
+212 DAQQDANNTSE
-221 SDKQTDASKDAQS
+221 KQT
-234 DSNEAGDKQNEASKD
+234 
-249 AQSDSNEADDKQ
+249 
-261 NDASKDAQSDS
+261 DASKDAQSDS

-278 QSDASEDAQS
+278 QT
-288 DSNEADDKQ
+288 
-297 SDASKDAQSDSNEAD
+297 
-312 DKQNEASKDAQ
+312 
-323 SDSNE
+323 
-328 ADDKQNEAS
+328 
-337 KDAQSDS
+337 
-344 NEADDKQND
+344 D

-358 QQDAKNT
+358 QQDANNT

-373 KEDNYTPT
+373 KEDNYTPA

-413 VLPSY
+413 VLPPY

-534 EIFAGGNNNMV
+534 EIFAGGNDNMV

-571 KLFYNI
+571 KLFYKI

-587 ADYGHEPWGIK
+587 ADYGLEPWGIK

-613 DNKVWKTEDTSFT
+613 DNIVWKTEDTSFT

-658 TFNNRQRGNFKMFA
+658 TFNNRQRGNLKMFA
-672 PFKLLANLV
+672 PFKILANLV

-711 TTFDSKPE
+711 ITFDSKPE

-760 NYLAEVEKVQES
+760 NYLSEVEKVQES
-772 SK
+772 AK

>member
-30 ASADEREINQPTND
+30 ASADEREVNQSTNE

-65 KLSNPSN
+65 NLSNPSN

-90 SNTQNPSNN
+90 SNTQNPSND
-99 SKNEDNPSKSE
+99 SKNKDNPSNSE

-129 QDSMDEDN
+129 QDSKDEDN
-137 SSNLEQRATNK
+137 ASNLEQRDTNN
-148 DAEMTNEL
+148 DAKVTNQLANSDEPE
-156 SNTDVSQNNN
+156 DN
-166 ASKNEN
+166 AKSENKN
-172 QSSNLKEQDSNVE
+172 QSSDFVEQDSNVE
-185 SQKLNN
+185 SQKQNN
-191 ASEEEQSNSNEAN
+191 VSEDEQSNSN
-204 DKQIDVSE
+204 
-212 DAQQDAKED
+212 
-221 SDKQTDASKDAQS
+221 DASQKQDSAAEDEQS
-234 DSNEAGDKQNEASKD
+234 DSNDTSQRQNSD
-249 AQSDSNEADDKQ
+249 AE
-261 NDASKDAQSDS
+261 
-272 NEADDK
+272 DK
-278 QSDASEDAQS
+278 QSI
-288 DSNEADDKQ
+288 SN
-297 SDASKDAQSDSNEAD
+297 
-312 DKQNEASKDAQ
+312 
-323 SDSNE
+323 
-328 ADDKQNEAS
+328 
-337 KDAQSDS
+337 
-344 NEADDKQND
+344 
-353 ASKDE
+353 
-358 QQDAKNT
+358 NT

-413 VLPSY
+413 VLPPY

-534 EIFAGGNNNMV
+534 EIFAGGNDNMV

-571 KLFYNI
+571 KLFYKI

-587 ADYGHEPWGIK
+587 ADYGLEPWGIK
-598 QRDDESYI
+598 QRDDESFI

>member
-30 ASADEREINQPTND
+30 ASADEREVNQPTND
-44 QGLNSFQKVN
+44 QGLDSFQKVN

-65 KLSNPSN
+65 NLSNPSN

-90 SNTQNPSNN
+90 SNTQNPSND
-99 SKNEDNPSKSE
+99 SKNEDNPSNSE

-129 QDSMDEDN
+129 QDSADEDN
-137 SSNLEQRATNK
+137 ASNLEQRATNK

-204 DKQIDVSE
+204 NKQIDVSE
-212 DAQQDAKED
+212 DAQQDANNTSE
-221 SDKQTDASKDAQS
+221 KQTD
-234 DSNEAGDKQNEASKD
+234 ASKD

-278 QSDASEDAQS
+278 QSDAS
-288 DSNEADDKQ
+288 
-297 SDASKDAQSDSNEAD
+297 KDAQSDSNEAD
-312 DKQNEASKDAQ
+312 DKQND
-323 SDSNE
+323 
-328 ADDKQNEAS
+328 AS

-353 ASKDE
+353 ASKNE

-413 VLPSY
+413 VLPPY

-534 EIFAGGNNNMV
+534 EIFAGGNDNMV

-571 KLFYNI
+571 KLFYKI

-587 ADYGHEPWGIK
+587 ADYGLEPWGIK
-598 QRDDESYI
+598 QRDDESFI

>member
-30 ASADEREINQPTND
+30 ASADEREINQSTNE
-44 QGLNSFQKVN
+44 QGLDSFQKVN

-65 KLSNPSN
+65 NLSNPSN

-90 SNTQNPSNN
+90 SNTQNPSNDSN
-99 SKNEDNPSKSE
+99 NEDKPSKLE

-129 QDSMDEDN
+129 QDAKDEDN
-137 SSNLEQRATNK
+137 ASNLEQRDTNN
-148 DAEMTNEL
+148 DAKVANQL
-156 SNTDVSQNNN
+156 AKSDVPEDNVK
-166 ASKNEN
+166 SKNKN
-172 QSSNLKEQDSNVE
+172 QPSNFVEQDSNVE
-185 SQKLNN
+185 SQKQNNDAEDKQSDSNDASQKQNN
-191 ASEEEQSNSNEAN
+191 AAEDKQSDSIDTSQKQNIVSEDEQHDSIDASQKQNNDAKDEQSDSNDTSQKQNNVSEDEQSNSN
-204 DKQIDVSE
+204 
-212 DAQQDAKED
+212 
-221 SDKQTDASKDAQS
+221 
-234 DSNEAGDKQNEASKD
+234 
-249 AQSDSNEADDKQ
+249 
-261 NDASKDAQSDS
+261 
-272 NEADDK
+272 
-278 QSDASEDAQS
+278 
-288 DSNEADDKQ
+288 
-297 SDASKDAQSDSNEAD
+297 
-312 DKQNEASKDAQ
+312 
-323 SDSNE
+323 
-328 ADDKQNEAS
+328 
-337 KDAQSDS
+337 
-344 NEADDKQND
+344 
-353 ASKDE
+353 
-358 QQDAKNT
+358 NT

-413 VLPSY
+413 VLPPY

-534 EIFAGGNNNMV
+534 EIFVGGNNNMV

-587 ADYGHEPWGIK
+587 ADYGLEPWGIK
-598 QRDDESYI
+598 QHDDESYI

-658 TFNNRQRGNFKMFA
+658 TCNNRQRGNLKMFA
-672 PFKLLANLV
+672 PFKILANLV

-711 TTFDSKPE
+711 ITFDSKPE

-760 NYLAEVEKVQES
+760 NYLSEVEKVQES
-772 SK
+772 AK

>member
-30 ASADEREINQPTND
+30 ASADERELNQSTND
-44 QGLNSFQKVN
+44 QGLDSFQKVN

-65 KLSNPSN
+65 NLSNPSN

-82 KNVNLSSN
+82 KNVNLSPN
-90 SNTQNPSNN
+90 SNTQNPSNV

-129 QDSMDEDN
+129 QDAKDEDN
-137 SSNLEQRATNK
+137 ASNLEQRDTNN
-148 DAEMTNEL
+148 DAKVANQL
-156 SNTDVSQNNN
+156 AKSDVPEDNVK
-166 ASKNEN
+166 SKNKN
-172 QSSNLKEQDSNVE
+172 QPSNFVEQDSNVE
-185 SQKLNN
+185 SQKQNN
-191 ASEEEQSNSNEAN
+191 VSEDEQQDSKDTSQRQNSAAEDKQSDSIDTSQKQNIVSEDEQHDSIDASQKQNNDAKDEQSDSNDTSQKQNNVSEDKQSNSN
-204 DKQIDVSE
+204 
-212 DAQQDAKED
+212 
-221 SDKQTDASKDAQS
+221 
-234 DSNEAGDKQNEASKD
+234 
-249 AQSDSNEADDKQ
+249 
-261 NDASKDAQSDS
+261 
-272 NEADDK
+272 
-278 QSDASEDAQS
+278 
-288 DSNEADDKQ
+288 
-297 SDASKDAQSDSNEAD
+297 
-312 DKQNEASKDAQ
+312 
-323 SDSNE
+323 
-328 ADDKQNEAS
+328 
-337 KDAQSDS
+337 
-344 NEADDKQND
+344 
-353 ASKDE
+353 
-358 QQDAKNT
+358 NT

-413 VLPSY
+413 VLPPY

-447 NYDRALELYYYI
+447 NYDCALELYYYI

-587 ADYGHEPWGIK
+587 ADYGLEPWGIK

-613 DNKVWKTEDTSFT
+613 DNKVWKTDDTSFT

-658 TFNNRQRGNFKMFA
+658 TFNNRQRGNLKMFA
-672 PFKLLANLV
+672 PFKILANLV

-711 TTFDSKPE
+711 ITFDSKPE
-719 LGLWGVMPTLKNWDH
+719 LGLWGVMPTFKNWDH

-760 NYLAEVEKVQES
+760 NYLSEVEKVQES
-772 SK
+772 AK

>member
-30 ASADEREINQPTND
+30 ASADEREVNQSTNE

-65 KLSNPSN
+65 NLSNPSN

-82 KNVNLSSN
+82 INVNLSSN
-90 SNTQNPSNN
+90 SNTQNPSND
-99 SKNEDNPSKSE
+99 SKNEDNPSNSE

-129 QDSMDEDN
+129 QDSADEDN
-137 SSNLEQRATNK
+137 ASNLEQRATNK

-212 DAQQDAKED
+212 DAQQDANNTSE
-221 SDKQTDASKDAQS
+221 KQTDASKDAQS
-234 DSNEAGDKQNEASKD
+234 DSNEADDKQNDASKDAQSDSNEADDKQNDASKD

-278 QSDASEDAQS
+278 QSDAS
-288 DSNEADDKQ
+288 
-297 SDASKDAQSDSNEAD
+297 
-312 DKQNEASKDAQ
+312 
-323 SDSNE
+323 
-328 ADDKQNEAS
+328 

-353 ASKDE
+353 ASKNE

-413 VLPSY
+413 VLPPY

-534 EIFAGGNNNMV
+534 EIFAGGNDNMV

-571 KLFYNI
+571 KLFYKI

-587 ADYGHEPWGIK
+587 ADYGLEPWGIK
-598 QRDDESYI
+598 QRDDESFI

>member
-30 ASADEREINQPTND
+30 ASADEREVNQPTND
-44 QGLNSFQKVN
+44 QGLDSFQKVN

-65 KLSNPSN
+65 NLSNPSN

-90 SNTQNPSNN
+90 SNTQNPSND
-99 SKNEDNPSKSE
+99 SKNEDNPSNSE

-129 QDSMDEDN
+129 QDSADEDN
-137 SSNLEQRATNK
+137 ASNLEQRATNK

-212 DAQQDAKED
+212 DAQQDANNTSE
-221 SDKQTDASKDAQS
+221 KQTD
-234 DSNEAGDKQNEASKD
+234 ASKD

-261 NDASKDAQSDS
+261 ND
-272 NEADDK
+272 
-278 QSDASEDAQS
+278 
-288 DSNEADDKQ
+288 
-297 SDASKDAQSDSNEAD
+297 
-312 DKQNEASKDAQ
+312 
-323 SDSNE
+323 
-328 ADDKQNEAS
+328 AS

-413 VLPSY
+413 VLPPY

-534 EIFAGGNNNMV
+534 EIFAGGNDNMV

-571 KLFYNI
+571 KLFYKI

-587 ADYGHEPWGIK
+587 ADYGLEPWGIK
-598 QRDDESYI
+598 QRDDESFI

>member
-30 ASADEREINQPTND
+30 ASADEREVNQSTNE

-65 KLSNPSN
+65 NLSNPSN

-90 SNTQNPSNN
+90 SNTQNPSND
-99 SKNEDNPSKSE
+99 SKNKDNPSNSE

-129 QDSMDEDN
+129 QDSKDEDN
-137 SSNLEQRATNK
+137 ASNLEQRDTNN
-148 DAEMTNEL
+148 DAKVTNQLANSDEPE
-156 SNTDVSQNNN
+156 DN
-166 ASKNEN
+166 AKSENKN
-172 QSSNLKEQDSNVE
+172 QSSDFVEQDSNVE
-185 SQKLNN
+185 SQKQNN
-191 ASEEEQSNSNEAN
+191 VSEDEQSNSNDTSQRQN
-204 DKQIDVSE
+204 S
-212 DAQQDAKED
+212 DAE
-221 SDKQTDASKDAQS
+221 
-234 DSNEAGDKQNEASKD
+234 
-249 AQSDSNEADDKQ
+249 
-261 NDASKDAQSDS
+261 
-272 NEADDK
+272 DK
-278 QSDASEDAQS
+278 QSI
-288 DSNEADDKQ
+288 SN
-297 SDASKDAQSDSNEAD
+297 
-312 DKQNEASKDAQ
+312 
-323 SDSNE
+323 
-328 ADDKQNEAS
+328 
-337 KDAQSDS
+337 
-344 NEADDKQND
+344 
-353 ASKDE
+353 
-358 QQDAKNT
+358 NT

>member
-30 ASADEREINQPTND
+30 ASADERELNQSTND
-44 QGLNSFQKVN
+44 QGLDSFQKVN

-65 KLSNPSN
+65 NLSNPSN

-82 KNVNLSSN
+82 KNVNLSPN
-90 SNTQNPSNN
+90 SNTQNPSNV

-129 QDSMDEDN
+129 QDAKDEDN
-137 SSNLEQRATNK
+137 ASNLEQRDTNN
-148 DAEMTNEL
+148 DAKVANQL
-156 SNTDVSQNNN
+156 AKSDVPEDNVK
-166 ASKNEN
+166 SKNKN
-172 QSSNLKEQDSNVE
+172 QPSNFVEQDSNVE
-185 SQKLNN
+185 SQKQNN
-191 ASEEEQSNSNEAN
+191 VSEDEQQDSKDTSQRQNSAAEDKQSDSIDASQKQNNDAEDKQSDSIDTSQKQNNVSEDEQSNSN
-204 DKQIDVSE
+204 
-212 DAQQDAKED
+212 
-221 SDKQTDASKDAQS
+221 
-234 DSNEAGDKQNEASKD
+234 
-249 AQSDSNEADDKQ
+249 
-261 NDASKDAQSDS
+261 
-272 NEADDK
+272 
-278 QSDASEDAQS
+278 
-288 DSNEADDKQ
+288 
-297 SDASKDAQSDSNEAD
+297 
-312 DKQNEASKDAQ
+312 
-323 SDSNE
+323 
-328 ADDKQNEAS
+328 
-337 KDAQSDS
+337 
-344 NEADDKQND
+344 
-353 ASKDE
+353 
-358 QQDAKNT
+358 NT

-413 VLPSY
+413 VLPPY

-587 ADYGHEPWGIK
+587 ADYGLEPWGIK

-658 TFNNRQRGNFKMFA
+658 TFNNRQRGNLKMFA
-672 PFKLLANLV
+672 PFKILANLV

-711 TTFDSKPE
+711 ITFDSKPE

-760 NYLAEVEKVQES
+760 NYLSEVEKVQES
-772 SK
+772 AK